1 MELKVREHCSRSV
14 VSVNILVFFLADW
27 HFVIAGYFSFWS
39 NKICYRFS
47 NISGSWWSSWTWF
60 CIYRYNIGISH
71 EGWFSLL
78 YQCQS
83 YLSLDLS
90 MTGQTFFFLE
100 RAGELHVV
108 VLIDRKG
115 GLNYNAETMAWVSLL
130 LHVHLIRAKQPHPK
144 HCSIPTMAAAPPTL
158 LPPPA
163 STSLPAH
170 VSPAARDGRP
180 AGSHQTCTG
189 CASSRWTK
197 LWGLTGSSCLS

>member
-27 HFVIAGYFSFWS
+27 HFVIAGCFSFWS

-83 YLSLDLS
+83 YLSLDLF
-90 MTGQTFFFLE
+90 MTGQNASSWTSIMNKNPVHTICWQLFVYLMFFLI
-100 RAGELHVV
+100 LIYVICQWLSFSNYVV
-108 VLIDRKG
+108 
-115 GLNYNAETMAWVSLL
+115 W
-130 LHVHLIRAKQPHPK
+130 
-144 HCSIPTMAAAPPTL
+144 
-158 LPPPA
+158 
-163 STSLPAH
+163 
-170 VSPAARDGRP
+170 
-180 AGSHQTCTG
+180 
-189 CASSRWTK
+189 
-197 LWGLTGSSCLS
+197 

>member
-1 MELKVREHCSRSV
+1 
-14 VSVNILVFFLADW
+14 
-27 HFVIAGYFSFWS
+27 
-39 NKICYRFS
+39 
-47 NISGSWWSSWTWF
+47 
-60 CIYRYNIGISH
+60 
-71 EGWFSLL
+71 
-78 YQCQS
+78 
-83 YLSLDLS
+83 

-108 VLIDRKG
+108 VLIDRKSG
-115 GLNYNAETMAWVSLL
+115 PNYNAETTAWVSFL
-130 LHVHLIRAKQPHPK
+130 LHARLIRAKQPHPK

-197 LWGLTGSSCLS
+197 P